1 MVTVGYLIMKTF
13 KIKNIF
19 TIILLI
25 TTVNSISEENTDEI
39 TEELE
44 NGCTLIRLKSGKEQD
59 VVVRL
64 VIFLF

>member
-1 MVTVGYLIMKTF
+1 MKTF